1 MRRAS
6 TLSLGLALA
15 MLPGIHPCAA
25 ADKDP
30 AAVQDLYFGEALYNA
45 YQGRWFEALQR
56 LDSELAQHK
65 RVDEQTLDS
74 LYPLIG
80 QAEFSVGDFELNYR
94 MHHRAG
100 RAIKAVLEADV
111 PDPVR
116 NEAAFR
122 LARIHFQKDQPQ
134 DAMQALE
141 RIHGE
146 VPGKIRDE
154 IEFLRANTYLAM
166 GQPAQAAAVLKPL
179 QGAKDLE
186 GFAGYNYGIALL
198 QDSKTSEGLQQ
209 LAKAGEP
216 KRNDPKEVVAIR
228 DKSNMVLGRLMLE
241 SNDYSNAQRYFDRV
255 SLDGPYSNQAL
266 LSAGWADA
274 LAGNYQR
281 ALVPWKLLAARDS
294 TDSAVQEAKLALP
307 YAYGKLNLHG
317 RAAVLYDEALK
328 SFGEELEMLDFSTR
342 SVREG
347 QFLKALVREEIR
359 QDSLWVVKLR
369 DLEEAPETFY
379 LTTLMASHDFQ
390 TALQNYLD
398 LDDLRRKMEAWQSG
412 FDAFDDLIAQRRAYY
427 EPLLPEIDAKFR
439 ELDSQYKLR
448 LEQRTNLAR
457 RINDQLTKPR
467 PELLATADERILL
480 EHIRATEK
488 AIAHLP
494 QAQRDEFVARTERL
508 RGAINWTLRTEY
520 ADRLTQAYDDL
531 ALLDTDI
538 QGLQVHY
545 QSFVRA
551 RQASVHA
558 YTGYDDSILDL
569 RNRVRD
575 SLERVNQLQKQQGA
589 LIEEVAIAELTARTE
604 RLKGYQTQ
612 ARYAVADSYDR
623 ANQAQGATASPKA
636 PAAPATPDAPAAPN
650 ASEAPAAPAAPAGED
665 K

>member
-15 MLPGIHPCAA
+15 MLPGIRPCAA
-25 ADKDP
+25 ADADP
-30 AAVQDLYFGEALYNA
+30 AVVQDLYFGEALYNA

-56 LDSELAQHK
+56 LDTELAQHN
-65 RVDEQTLDS
+65 RVDEKTLDS

-100 RAIKAVLEADV
+100 RAIKAVLEANVADE
-111 PDPVR
+111 VR

-122 LARIHFQKDQPQ
+122 LARIHFQKGQPQ

-141 RIHGE
+141 RIHGK
-146 VPGKIRDE
+146 VPEEIRDE

-166 GQPAQAAAVLKPL
+166 GQPAEAAAVLKQL
-179 QGAKDLE
+179 QDAKGLE
-186 GFAGYNYGIALL
+186 GFSGYNYGIALL
-198 QDSKTSEGLQQ
+198 QDGKTNEGLQQ

-216 KRNDPKEVVAIR
+216 RRDDPKAVVAIR
-228 DKSNMVLGRLMLE
+228 DKANMVLGRLMLE
-241 SNDYSNAQRYFDRV
+241 SNDFGNAQRYFDRV

-281 ALVPWKLLAARDS
+281 ALVPWKILAARDS

-317 RAAVLYDEALK
+317 RAAVLYDEALN
-328 SFGEELEMLDFSTR
+328 SFGAELAKLDASTR

-347 QFLKALVREEIR
+347 AFLKALVREEIH
-359 QDSLWVVKLR
+359 QDALWVVKLR
-369 DLEEAPETFY
+369 ELPDTPDTFY
-379 LTTLMASHDFQ
+379 LTALMASHDFQ

-398 LDDLRRKMEAWQSG
+398 LDDLRRKLEAWQSS
-412 FDAFDDLIAQRRAYY
+412 FDAFDDLIAQRRDYY
-427 EPLLPEIDAKFR
+427 EPLLPGIDTQFR

-448 LEQRTNLAR
+448 LEQRNNLAR
-457 RINDQLTKPR
+457 RLNDQLTKPR

-480 EHIRATEK
+480 ERVRATET
-488 AIAHLP
+488 ALAHLP
-494 QAQRDEFVARTERL
+494 QEQRGELVERTERL
-508 RGAINWTLRTEY
+508 RGAINWKLRTEY
-520 ADRLTQAYDDL
+520 ADRLTEAHEHL
-531 ALLDTDI
+531 ALLDTDLEA
-538 QGLQVHY
+538 LQVRY

-558 YTGYDDSILDL
+558 YTGYDDGIQDL

-575 SLERVNQLQKQQGA
+575 ALERVNQLQKQQGS
-589 LIEEVAIAELTARTE
+589 LIEAVAITELTARTE
-604 RLKGYQTQ
+604 RLKGYQVQ

-623 ANQAQGATASPKA
+623 ANQAQGAAASPG
-636 PAAPATPDAPAAPN
+636 
-650 ASEAPAAPAAPAGED
+650 APAAPAGEG